1 MPNKKAIE
9 DCESLDWYHDAIAF
23 ITFDIIN
30 SEKGS
35 MVSKH
40 LNYNLFLLHG
50 VNYIKFISI
59 YYVVEI
65 VLQFGRIPK
74 TGRDPG
80 YAEKIKL

>member
-1 MPNKKAIE
+1 MTCVIKKAIE

-40 LNYNLFLLHG
+40 LNCNLFLLHG

-65 VLQFGRIPK
+65 VLQFL
-74 TGRDPG
+74 
-80 YAEKIKL
+80 KLGEIQDMPRKSRAF